1 MIVAVCGKG
10 GVGKTTVAAVAARE
24 LSRLKDVKALVV
36 DADPG
41 GGLEMA
47 LSIQPKKTLNDVRK
61 EIIEEAKA
69 GKRDER
75 DLAVSVDYL
84 LAEALTEVGNLAF
97 LSIGRPEDEGCYCK
111 VNVILR
117 DAIEGLAGRFDVT
130 VIDAEAGIE
139 QVNRKVMGEVDYVL
153 LISDT
158 STKGIRVGETI
169 KQVADRMV
177 KGEGAGLL
185 INRVRDEGAVGTI
198 KASTF
203 LEVIGWIPED
213 DTVRSFDEEDISFF
227 DLPDCPAVVSI
238 KKALE
243 KVGLLIEKK

>member
-1 MIVAVCGKG
+1 MRDMILAVCGKG
-10 GVGKTTVAAVAARE
+10 GVGKTTVTAVAARE
-24 LSRLKDVKALVV
+24 LSRLKSTKALVV

-47 LSIQPKKTLNDVRK
+47 LSIKPNKTLNDVRK
-61 EIIEEAKA
+61 ELIEEVKE

-75 DLAVSVDYL
+75 DLAVSLDYL

-111 VNVILR
+111 VNVLLK
-117 DAIEGLAGRFDVT
+117 DAIAGLAGRFDVT

-139 QVNRKVMGEVDYVL
+139 QVNRRVMGEVDYVL
-153 LISDT
+153 LVSDT
-158 STKGIRVGETI
+158 STKGIRVSETI

-185 INRVRDEGAVGTI
+185 INRVLDERAVDLI

-213 DTVRSFDEEDISFF
+213 DTIRRFDEEDKSFF

-238 KKALE
+238 RNAFE
-243 KVGLLIEKK
+243 KVGLV

>member
-10 GVGKTTVAAVAARE
+10 GVGKTTVTAVAARE
-24 LSRLKDVKALVV
+24 LSRLKSVKALVV

-47 LSIQPKKTLNDVRK
+47 LSIKPKKTLNDVRK
-61 EIIEEAKA
+61 ELIEEVKE

-75 DLAVSVDYL
+75 DLAVSLDYL
-84 LAEALTEVGNLAF
+84 LVEALTEVGNLAF

-111 VNVILR
+111 VNVLLK
-117 DAIEGLAGRFDVT
+117 DAIEGLSGRFDVT
-130 VIDAEAGIE
+130 LIDAEAGIE
-139 QVNRKVMGEVDYVL
+139 QVNRKVMRAVDFVL
-153 LISDT
+153 LVSDT

-177 KGEGAGLL
+177 KGERAGLL
-185 INRVRDEGAVGTI
+185 INRVRDEGAVDSI

-213 DTVRSFDEEDISFF
+213 DTIRHFDEDDITFF
-227 DLPDCPAVVSI
+227 DLPDCAAVASI
-238 KKALE
+238 KKALK
-243 KVGLLIEKK
+243 KVGLF

>member
-1 MIVAVCGKG
+1 MILAVCGKG
-10 GVGKTTVAAVAARE
+10 GVGKTTVTAVAAVE
-24 LSRLKDVKALVV
+24 ISRLKSVKALVV

-47 LSIQPKKTLNDVRK
+47 LSIKPKKTLNDVRK
-61 EIIEEAKA
+61 ELIEEVKE

-75 DLAVSVDYL
+75 DLALSLDYFL
-84 LAEALTEVGNLAF
+84 VEALTEVGNLAF

-111 VNVILR
+111 VNVLLK
-117 DAIEGLAGRFDVT
+117 DAIEDLSGRFDVT
-130 VIDAEAGIE
+130 LIDAEAGIE
-139 QVNRKVMGEVDYVL
+139 QVNRKVMRAVDFVL
-153 LISDT
+153 LVSDT

-177 KGEGAGLL
+177 RGERAGLL
-185 INRVRDEGAVGTI
+185 INRVRDEGAVDSI

-203 LEVIGWIPED
+203 LEVLGWIPED
-213 DTVRSFDEEDISFF
+213 DTIRHFDEDDIAFF

-238 KKALE
+238 KEALK
-243 KVGLLIEKK
+243 KVGLF

>member
-1 MIVAVCGKG
+1 MILAVCGKG
-10 GVGKTTVAAVAARE
+10 GVGKTTVTAVAARE
-24 LSRLKDVKALVV
+24 LSRLKNTKALMV

-41 GGLEMA
+41 GGLEMV

-61 EIIEEAKA
+61 DLIEEVKE

-75 DLAVSVDYL
+75 DLSVSLDYL
-84 LAEALTEVGNLAF
+84 LAEALTEFGNLAF

-111 VNVILR
+111 VNVLLKG
-117 DAIEGLAGRFDVT
+117 AIEGLADRFDVT
-130 VIDAEAGIE
+130 LLDAEAGIE

-153 LISDT
+153 LVSDT
-158 STKGIRVGETI
+158 SSKGIRVAETI

-177 KGEGAGLL
+177 KGDGAGLL
-185 INRVRDEGAVGTI
+185 INRVRDEGAVDSI

-203 LEVIGWIPED
+203 LEIIGWIPED
-213 DTVRSFDEEDISFF
+213 DTIRRFDEEDTSFF

-243 KVGLLIEKK
+243 KVGLF